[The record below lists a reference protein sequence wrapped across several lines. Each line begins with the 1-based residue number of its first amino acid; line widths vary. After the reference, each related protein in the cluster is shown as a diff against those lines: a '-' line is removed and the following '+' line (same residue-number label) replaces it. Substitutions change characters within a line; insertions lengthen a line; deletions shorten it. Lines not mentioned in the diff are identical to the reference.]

1 MRIIIVLNF
10 LQRGDEFES
19 GGKGAGNDHDN
30 KDADHVILMTIIL
43 VPMASVATSKRY
55 FRFQTRCLGI
65 RSLLQVA
72 VAAASKQHIG
82 E

>member
-1 MRIIIVLNF
+1 LRIIIVLNI

-19 GGKGAGNDHDN
+19 GGKGAGSDHDD

-43 VPMASVATSKRY
+43 VPMACVATSKRY
-55 FRFQTRCLGI
+55 FRFQTRCLCI
-65 RSLLQVA
+65 RSLLQVP